1 MYITIVCF
9 PGCGAINFWI
19 NLIFLIQPFLY
30 MTEKARQKFKY
41 LRMKRGFFLAK
52 VNHKKSNLN
61 TGQFHLVEQKDPN
74 RELSSSNSSKNIEVF
89 SKAFAKFTW
98 SLFSNKVTTYSRID
112 LWTAASEN
120 SCPENVRDFPS
131 LSYKHD
137 C

>member
-1 MYITIVCF
+1 
-9 PGCGAINFWI
+9 
-19 NLIFLIQPFLY
+19 
-30 MTEKARQKFKY
+30 
-41 LRMKRGFFLAK
+41 MKRGFFLAK

-74 RELSSSNSSKNIEVF
+74 MELSSSNSSKNIEVF

-131 LSYKHD
+131 LSYKHN